1 VAAEPSELMT
11 LDGRVFRRLVGHS
24 DVLKRLFRATGTQY
38 KTEEEM
44 ERLRERLDPRLS
56 TLTAAD
62 IMQRDLACLRPDMTI
77 ADALAV
83 IRSRRHSS
91 YPVVG
96 ADGCCAGALFREDLF
111 HILKSSSTPM
121 DTPLAKLDLRL
132 MPAAAD
138 TCPAAELLDLML
150 TRGSHK
156 VMIHDA
162 QGKLRGIVTLLD
174 LIPDA
179 RKPDSATPAA

>member
-1 VAAEPSELMT
+1 
-11 LDGRVFRRLVGHS
+11 
-24 DVLKRLFRATGTQY
+24 
-38 KTEEEM
+38 
-44 ERLRERLDPRLS
+44 
-56 TLTAAD
+56 
-62 IMQRDLACLRPDMTI
+62 MTI

-96 ADGCCAGALFREDLF
+96 ADGCCAGTLFREDLF
-111 HILKSSSTPM
+111 HILKSSTTPM
-121 DTPLAKLDLRL
+121 DTPLAKLDLRP

-162 QGKLRGIVTLLD
+162 EGKLRGIVTLLD

-179 RKPDSATPAA
+179 RKPGATTPAA